1 MLESLIIS
9 VLTYIPRLLWK
20 GVEVIG
26 EAWLKKREKRG
37 EERGEQTGVEKA
49 IQEFD
54 KTLRNSNLS
63 EEEIDRI
70 IAETRANLGRNGK

>member
-1 MLESLIIS
+1 M
-9 VLTYIPRLLWK
+9 
-20 GVEVIG
+20 IG
-26 EAWLKKREKRG
+26 EAWLKKREK
-37 EERGEQTGVEKA
+37 RGEQTGVEKA